1 MTVPSVVNRARDPFP
16 ASRERE
22 DALLRVR
29 DLTVEYATVRGDARA
44 VDRVSL
50 DVHRAEIVGIAGESG
65 CGKTTLTS
73 AILRLTRPPGRVT
86 SGSIVLSPR
95 GRAPVELLGATGEV
109 LRAVRWRNIAYVP
122 QGSMNSLNPV
132 MRVSDQFKDAITQH
146 DGDTM
151 SNIDD
156 RVAHLLDLVGLGPHV
171 ARMYPHELSG
181 GMRQRAIIAMAIAL
195 EPDLVIADEPTTA
208 LDVNVQRVIIQT
220 LRELRDRL
228 GMSLVIVTHDMAVH
242 AQLADRV
249 AVMYAGQV
257 VEDAGVR
264 TIFHRPRHPYVRRLI
279 GAIPRVG
286 GGRVRLEGIDGAAP
300 SPLAWPAGCRFRA
313 RCAEAMPECATGDPA
328 LITIMEPG
336 ADGSPAAMVACHLHP
351 VPAITR
357 DDVGLAVAAPVS
369 EEAT

>member
-1 MTVPSVVNRARDPFP
+1 MATDT
-16 ASRERE
+16 E
-22 DALLRVR
+22 ALLRVR
-29 DLTVEYATVRGDARA
+29 DLTVDYATVRGDARA
-44 VDRVSL
+44 VDNVSL
-50 DVHRAEIVGIAGESG
+50 DIHRAEIVGIAGESG

-86 SGSIVLSPR
+86 SGSITLTPR
-95 GRAPVELLGATGEV
+95 GRAPVELIGATGEA
-109 LRAVRWRNIAYVP
+109 LRVMRWRHLAYVP

-132 MRVSDQFKDAITQH
+132 MRVGDQFKDAITHH
-146 DGDTM
+146 DAEAPASM
-151 SNIDD
+151 ND

-228 GMSLVIVTHDMAVH
+228 GMSLVVVTHDMAVH

-249 AVMYAGQV
+249 AVMYAGKI

-264 TIFHRPRHPYVRRLI
+264 TIFHHPKHPYVRRLI

-286 GGRVRLEGIDGAAP
+286 GGRARLDGIDGTAP
-300 SPLAWPAGCRFRA
+300 SPLAWPTGCRFHA
-313 RCAEAMPECATGDPA
+313 RCSEAMPRCVTDVPKLVAIDGTEN
-328 LITIMEPG
+328 EG
-336 ADGSPAAMVACHLHP
+336 ASGAMVACHLHP
-351 VPAITR
+351 GPAN
-357 DDVGLAVAAPVS
+357 GGELAGVAAASPLR